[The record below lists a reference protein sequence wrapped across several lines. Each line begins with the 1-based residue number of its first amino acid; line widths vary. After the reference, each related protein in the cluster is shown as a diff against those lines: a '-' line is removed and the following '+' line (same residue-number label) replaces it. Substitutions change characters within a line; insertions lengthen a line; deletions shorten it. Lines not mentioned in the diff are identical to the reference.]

1 MRIIFLFC
9 ENYSQY
15 ANFSRTVYY
24 MKPGNQLKPQDILVL
39 LKILT
44 AYKDKPWKY
53 ADLAKDLKMSQS
65 EVHSA
70 IKRAELAK
78 LYDPLTKRPVRSN
91 LGEYLISGLRFAYPA
106 VPGEPTTGLAT
117 AHSAPPLNKAFV
129 SAKGDNYVWAF
140 RSGKTKGLSI
150 EPLYP
155 AVPAACSDDEEL
167 HKLFALIDALRVGR
181 TREVDLAKKII
192 REKLG
197 IA

>member
-1 MRIIFLFC
+1 
-9 ENYSQY
+9 
-15 ANFSRTVYY
+15 
-24 MKPGNQLKPQDILVL
+24 MKAGNQLKPQDILVL
-39 LKILT
+39 LKIFT
-44 AYKDKPWKY
+44 AYKARPWKY
-53 ADLAKDLKMSQS
+53 VDLAKDLKMSQS

-106 VPGEPTTGLAT
+106 VPGEKVAGLAT
-117 AHSAPPLNKAFV
+117 AHSAPPLNKTFV
-129 SAKGDNYVWAF
+129 SAKDDKYVWAF

-155 AVPAACSDDEEL
+155 AVPAACSEDKEL
-167 HKLFALIDALRVGR
+167 YKFFALIDALRVGR
-181 TREVDLAKKII
+181 TREIEMAKKII
-192 REKLG
+192 KEKLG